1 MALKRHNEIMLARM
15 LDDQRIRFVIV
26 GGINTVVGY
35 GTYAIMVFLNIHYL
49 VANICSTII
58 GVICSYILN
67 KYFTFRSRN
76 RSIMEICRFVSVY
89 LFSFTIGNLI
99 LLVTVEWMRITLYL
113 AGGINLVTTTI
124 ISWFGH
130 KYFSFKKVV

>member
-1 MALKRHNEIMLARM
+1 MIFAKI

-35 GTYAIMVFLNIHYL
+35 GTFAFMIFTNTHYL
-49 VANICSTII
+49 VANICSTMVGI
-58 GVICSYILN
+58 ICSYMLN
-67 KYFTFRSRN
+67 KYFTFRSCN
-76 RSIMEICRFVSVY
+76 KSIMEICRFISVY
-89 LFSFTIGNLI
+89 LFSFAVGNLV
-99 LLVTVEWMRITLYL
+99 LLVTVEWMRLTPYL

-130 KYFSFKKVV
+130 KYFSFKNNGERRS